1 MRLKSKLLS
10 MTLALVMVIC
20 TLPALAA
27 GDADT
32 GEPITSTA
40 TNEPRQMEYLNRG
53 GFAATNP
60 SGGMYLSWRLL
71 GTEPMDTTFN
81 IYKNGGR
88 LVTELDNTNYTDATG
103 TAGDE
108 YTVAPVINGIE
119 GAQSEP
125 MMQLTGYMDSAW
137 KTSPYAYFDIPLQIP
152 PAGSSY
158 TYSPN
163 DASVG
168 DVDGDG
174 EYEIILKWNPSN
186 SKDNASSGVTGNVYI
201 DCYEYDGTFLW
212 RIDLGRNIRAGAHY
226 TQFQVYDYD
235 GDGKAE
241 VAMKTAPGSIDGKGK
256 YVSDAGN
263 TDAIKAT
270 DNSTSYVNSSGHIA
284 GGPEFLTIFNGETG
298 EAMQTIEYDPL
309 QSTGS
314 WGDSKYNR
322 SERYLAGTAY
332 LDGVHPSMI
341 FCRGYYA
348 RSVAVAYDWDGVNLT
363 KRWKLDSLDS
373 GNSGFA
379 AQGNHQLS
387 VADLDNDGKDE
398 IIYGA
403 AAIDDDG
410 SLMWSVYYK
419 DVKLGHGDA
428 LHVSD
433 FDNDG
438 AQEVFKVNEDHP
450 NWGRCLINADGTLE
464 WMQVATGDDGRGVMA
479 NFSAKYGVLA
489 WDSGTNVRTLGG
501 TVVNNNVLFDNGQ
514 SYPNFPIY
522 WDGDFYREHYDKCR
536 IQKWYDYE
544 EADTDG
550 NLGSFGRILG
560 FSGVTYNN
568 DSKQNS
574 CLQADLFGDWREELI
589 FRTSDDSA
597 LRVYTSLIPTEHKL
611 TTFMHDSQYRC
622 AIAWQNTGYNSP
634 PHTSYYIG
642 EDKTAYEQPNIE
654 TVTLKPEIR
663 LTVTADGNPVSGIYV
678 KLGDTEKPTDSDGVV
693 SFRVNPGTYAY
704 TVDQAGY
711 KIASGTV
718 VHADG
723 VDPTEQTIILETLP
737 DSTIT
742 VVSDGSPVSGATVVI
757 EGQTA
762 VTDENGNVTLK
773 LRSGQ
778 NSYTVSCHKYI
789 TKTGTLSVP
798 EAGTVESIEIEPV
811 QYEYDSTKD
820 ADGSKFTY
828 SGGDGAALSFSGG
841 TWTFSQN
848 STDGGRSFGA
858 TFDTSADGNMEFEMT
873 YGTGGQKGSNGDWS
887 WTGRAYT
894 HEIKLLDIN
903 GNILIGLSQEYL
915 ESGAQQVQYYT
926 GSKSKTNVSTG
937 NMIGAPNITARSAST
952 WAIKFSVDFKAKTVD
967 LTLTDE
973 AGANGYVITDI
984 PINVTNFSKVTIG
997 STASGNVT
1005 WAPTLKDVLYY
1016 SDCINNSIGTATP
1029 APTPIKKYD
1038 VTVSKSGEGEVGLVD
1053 NVVEWNFGAE
1063 PFVNSDGTVNTALFP
1078 AGTTEGRYCLIN
1090 TSIKNVNGLTYVTDI
1105 TSASDKIANNANQS
1119 SPKTFI
1125 DGYNGNRMIKTQTA
1139 GSTSNY
1145 YFTFTPDSDGIVNV
1159 YARSGSGSASA
1170 KLYIVQGSSTK
1181 GTMTLPDTSSEAA
1194 NGSLPVLSANVSANE
1209 AVKIYSDSNT
1219 AFYAITFN
1227 PENTTALTTT
1237 EQIVDTL
1244 SFKEGDTVTV
1254 KAVAA
1259 NQTDDVTVT
1268 TDTNAQVTA
1277 VDGKA
1282 GYYTFKMPAENTVVK
1297 AEFKANDNNPYTINS
1312 VLPSVDGVN
1321 VNLTNNSDTGAEPAK
1336 VIVAAY
1342 DSASG
1347 MLKNIGIEDASIP
1360 TGESGDVYVP
1370 ITYSDS
1376 DLVIAYVWNSMSDI
1390 VPLATSYKL
1399 SN

>member
-10 MTLALVMVIC
+10 MTLALIMIIC

-27 GDADT
+27 GNADT

-125 MMQLTGYMDSAW
+125 MMPLTGYMDSAW

-332 LDGVHPSMI
+332 LDGVHPSMV

-438 AQEVFKVNEDHP
+438 AQEIFKVNEDHP

-723 VDPTEQTIILETLP
+723 VDPTEQTIVLETLP

-973 AGANGYVITDI
+973 AGANGYEITDI
-984 PINVTNFSKVTIG
+984 PINVTNFSRVTIG

-1029 APTPIKKYD
+1029 APTEQPL
-1038 VTVSKSGEGEVGLVD
+1038 VSKTWSFNDQE
-1053 NVVEWNFGAE
+1053 
-1063 PFVNSDGTVNTALFP
+1063 
-1078 AGTTEGRYCLIN
+1078 AG
-1090 TSIKNVNGLTYVTDI
+1090 
-1105 TSASDKIANNANQS
+1105 
-1119 SPKTFI
+1119 KTF
-1125 DGYNGNRMIKTQTA
+1125 DA
-1139 GSTSNY
+1139 GSTVANENGDKITVNY
-1145 YFTFTPDSDGIVNV
+1145 GTSAVTGAVPPTITERTTGDMYLKYDDK
-1159 YARSGSGSASA
+1159 GSGSDGWVFEPETALDSEKVVFETDFMLGDTLKDTILLRIYDA
-1170 KLYIVQGSSTK
+1170 ANAIADNTYGSSDCRAFEIKTGDSGGLKLTDYFSMGASETK
-1181 GTMTLPDTSSEAA
+1181 GLDTAVPSFTFEA
-1194 NGSLPVLSANVSANE
+1194 NKWYSVRLEYTKDDN
-1209 AVKIYSDSNT
+1209 AVKIYTKPDGGKYTLRLTYTLGSGST
-1219 AFYAITFN
+1219 SKVTSM
-1227 PENTTALTTT
+1227 PALAPT
-1237 EQIVDTL
+1237 
-1244 SFKEGDTVTV
+1244 KVTC
-1254 KAVAA
+1254 ATRGSAA
-1259 NQTDDVTVT
+1259 NVLGVDNITVGVVMADVPT
-1268 TDTNAQVTA
+1268 
-1277 VDGKA
+1277 
-1282 GYYTFKMPAENTVVK
+1282 YSY
-1297 AEFKANDNNPYTINS
+1297 PYTINS

-1321 VNLTNNSDTGAEPAK
+1321 VNLTNKSDTGAEPAK